1 MQADYQRCY
10 VLAIVFDLVP
20 KDIKAKLVKHLVEK
34 IHENND
40 LLDTGFLATPYLLD
54 VLTDNGQ
61 TKLAQKLFLRDEC
74 PSWLY
79 EVKSGA
85 ATVWESWAWT
95 SLMEQWE
102 DFLSIIMLWDV
113 FWTGL

>member
-1 MQADYQRCY
+1 YVSSNYHLQEDYQGCY
-10 VLAIVFDLVP
+10 VLAIAFDLVP
-20 KDIKAKLVKHLVEK
+20 KDIKAKLVKQLVEK

-85 ATVWESWAWT
+85 TTVWESWAGIHPDGT
-95 SLMEQWE
+95 VGEFSFNHYAM
-102 DFLSIIMLWDV
+102 
-113 FWTGL
+113 